1 MPPRYPVLY
10 LAISIAASFIVA
22 PRPAVADDSM
32 QWQFYE
38 SHDPDN
44 KGAMTARLVYGV
56 PETDNVQVMGVCD
69 ARPST
74 GAKFSSVTFGADIGD
89 LANGKE
95 TDLRFSGGGF
105 EQTLHGN
112 IQRAEG
118 EGLNGVHLD
127 IKNDDPIW
135 TAFADKDTL
144 DYLVPGYRAATL
156 KLTPGRDK
164 LKAFVKACRTY
175 EKAALGDTAE
185 SSSASAS
192 DSAEKEDFDNAKEL
206 GTVAAFEAFLSNHSS
221 GFFADLAHA
230 YIDKLSKAAASP
242 PAPPPQALAP
252 QAPPLQAPPP
262 PAPTPTAI
270 PGLGPDPSC
279 KDLFKVK
286 SQNSAMPAKITFIN
300 KSGMY
305 RSIMWLDFNGRPK
318 DYASLNSGQ
327 EVTLDTFLTHP
338 WMVTDG
344 PGNCIEIVMPHAGTR
359 VVTLTGPGGSAIQVP
374 PPPAPN
380 HKPPAPKVTSSCPP
394 GTKPIPETDNCRP
407 IAPPK
412 KKAATPKCRSRSVL
426 INGKCILKRNAG
438 DSCGP
443 GYHLK
448 HGKCVHGAYVTP
460 RSKRSVHGCP
470 PGLDWNPQEGC
481 HEND

>member
-1 MPPRYPVLY
+1 MSPRCLVLC
-10 LAISIAASFIVA
+10 LVALITASSIVA
-22 PRPAVADDSM
+22 SRPAAAEDGMV
-32 QWQFYE
+32 WQFYE

-44 KGAMTARLVYGV
+44 HGAMTARLVYGV

-74 GAKFSSVTFGADIGD
+74 GVRFSSVTFGANIGD

-144 DYLVPGYRAATL
+144 DYQVPGYRAATL

-164 LKAFVKACRTY
+164 LKAFVEACRTY
-175 EKAALGDTAE
+175 EKAALGDTAK
-185 SSSASAS
+185 SSDASAS

-206 GTVAAFEAFLSNHSS
+206 GTVAAYEAFLANHSS
-221 GFFADLAHA
+221 GFFADLARA
-230 YIDKLSKAAASP
+230 YIDKLNKAAASP

-252 QAPPLQAPPP
+252 QAPPPQAPPP

-286 SQNSAMPAKITFIN
+286 SQNSATPAKITFIN

-305 RSIMWLDFNGRPK
+305 RSIMWLDFSGQPK
-318 DYASLNSGQ
+318 DYANLNSGQ

-344 PGNCIEIVMPHAGTR
+344 PGNCVEIVMPHAGTR
-359 VVTLTGPGGSAIQVP
+359 VVTLTGPQVAP
-374 PPPAPN
+374 PPPAP
-380 HKPPAPKVTSSCPP
+380 KPK
-394 GTKPIPETDNCRP
+394 
-407 IAPPK
+407 K
-412 KKAATPKCRSRSVL
+412 KKAAGPKCRSRSVL
-426 INGKCILKRNAG
+426 IDGKCILKRNAG
-438 DSCGP
+438 DACGP
-443 GYHLK
+443 GYHLR